1 MLQGPRLVPSTA
13 NRKGSSAW
21 PRLSLS
27 ARTQGGESWPGQ
39 RFACQGNP
47 FFPPHYEGL
56 CPGKHGASCKQGG
69 FGFVPKEKRIC
80 LLQEPQPGSGSV
92 VIPLS
97 KGTHVLGL
105 QECCLGEKGISSSL
119 RATFKMHEDML

>member
-1 MLQGPRLVPSTA
+1 MP
-13 NRKGSSAW
+13 N
-21 PRLSLS
+21 
-27 ARTQGGESWPGQ
+27 
-39 RFACQGNP
+39 
-47 FFPPHYEGL
+47 
-56 CPGKHGASCKQGG
+56 
-69 FGFVPKEKRIC
+69 EKRIC